1 MVDNI
6 TSSQM
11 NQINAT
17 TQQQVED
24 SKVEVLKSIASVFKD
39 IGLNTGKKT
48 ATGSLKSTQ
57 EAMDFK
63 SEIDKIITEGD
74 LSRAFKKFND
84 KLTESGESISNYID
98 AQDDASKDFVKKF
111 NKYSKERTNAER
123 KQSTLARENIATR
136 IDENNELQI
145 LKNFEIDEKQK
156 EIKNIRDE
164 IETIEKE
171 LKKKKGL
178 TAEEISA
185 KFDEI
190 EERRLQ
196 IREIKDLG
204 VKEKKKFDDTMFRFE
219 VLDNTIAY
227 LDESTSKTREKV
239 SNFITGITPDPIVD
253 AFRTFTSAFSTAIQ
267 PLLGFLKPLK
277 IFIPLIKLFGFLLGK
292 TVVKPM
298 QSFGRFLVGSEK
310 ATKKLGEQTIETTE
324 DMKKAGS
331 IFVDSAEM
339 VNEMREKH
347 GVADKKRTGLF
358 GKLSGAVGKVTG
370 AFTRILPMIIPLTIL
385 IGVLTAAFFLF
396 KDQILGLLERL
407 GIIAPRTNIDET
419 KVDDAKG
426 GATFKQQMDK
436 SLGLSE
442 KVEREKLAIKNAE
455 LRKKEGIITEE
466 NTPGAGKR
474 GLIGKSVDEI
484 GPGFDRAFLNT
495 EADRLKTMTPEKI
508 RELYGEA
515 GEMLALEKEKDF
527 QIGKKDTFKQ
537 MLLKNLRFAKTD
549 EEDVKKQEDALLTQ
563 RINEGFGTDAQLLER
578 GTYTPTARQMD
589 VKQSQG
595 EVLRSLQ
602 TRLDASRIKTGEI
615 ESIRKDNMS
624 RERNIQIIQ
633 HKQESM
639 SNLTGGKRTPLNV
652 NIFQKFKVFSSIF
665 G

>member
-6 TSSQM
+6 KPSQM

-17 TQQQVED
+17 TQQQVEEG
-24 SKVEVLKSIASVFKD
+24 KVEVLKSIASYFKD
-39 IGLNTGKKT
+39 NLPTPGKKT
-48 ATGSLKSTQ
+48 STGTLKSTEQ
-57 EAMDFK
+57 AENFK
-63 SEIDKIITEGD
+63 NEVDKIITEGD
-74 LSRAFKKFND
+74 LSGAFKKFND
-84 KLTESGESISNYID
+84 KLKESGETISDYID
-98 AQDDASKDFVKKF
+98 AQDDANTEFIKSF
-111 NKYSKERTNAER
+111 NEYSKERTDAER
-123 KQSTLARENIATR
+123 KQSNLARENIATR

-156 EIKNIRDE
+156 EIKNLRDE
-164 IETIEKE
+164 IEQFEKE
-171 LKKKKGL
+171 LKKRRGL

-196 IREIKDLG
+196 IRQIKDLG

-219 VLDNTIAY
+219 VLDNSIAY

-358 GKLSGAVGKVTG
+358 NKLGGAIGKVRG
-370 AFTRILPMIIPLTIL
+370 AFAKILLMLGPLAVL
-385 IGVLTAAFFLF
+385 IGILTAAFFLF

-407 GIIAPRTNIDET
+407 GLIAPRLDINET

-426 GATFKQQMDK
+426 GATLSQQIDK
-436 SLGLSE
+436 SLGLSQTKDATKIAFE
-442 KVEREKLAIKNAE
+442 NQ
-455 LRKKEGIITEE
+455 KKRNEEGITEE
-466 NTPGAGKR
+466 NTPGATKR
-474 GLIGKSVDEI
+474 GLVGKKLGDLSIKEKMYVNPESEI
-484 GPGFDRAFLNT
+484 Q
-495 EADRLKTMTPEKI
+495 RLKKMTPEEV

-527 QIGKKDTFKQ
+527 QIGKKDTLKQ
-537 MLLKNLRFAKTD
+537 ILLKNLRFAKTD

-563 RINEGFGTDAQLLER
+563 RIKEGFGTDAQLLER

-602 TRLDASRIKTGEI
+602 TRLDASRIKTSEI
-615 ESIRKDNMS
+615 ESIRKDNMT
-624 RERNIQIIQ
+624 RERNIQIITN
-633 HKQESM
+633 KQESI
-639 SNLTGGKRTPLNV
+639 SNLTGGKRSPLNV

>member
-1 MVDNI
+1 MK
-6 TSSQM
+6 S
-11 NQINAT
+11 INAT
-17 TQQQVED
+17 TQQQVD
-24 SKVEVLKSIASVFKD
+24 NSKLEVLKSIASYFKD
-39 IGLNTGKKT
+39 NLPTASKKT
-48 ATGSLKSTQ
+48 TTSTLKAEAT
-57 EAMDFK
+57 DFK

-74 LSRAFKKFND
+74 LSGAFKKFND
-84 KLTESGESISNYID
+84 KLTESGETISDYID
-98 AQDDASKDFVKKF
+98 AQDNANKEFIKRF

-123 KQSTLARENIATR
+123 KQSNLARENIATR

-156 EIKNIRDE
+156 EIKNLRDE
-164 IETIEKE
+164 IEIFQKE
-171 LKKKKGL
+171 LKKKKNL
-178 TAEEISA
+178 TAEEIAA

-219 VLDNTIAY
+219 LLDNAIAF
-227 LDESTSKTREKV
+227 LDEETLKTRQSV
-239 SNFITGITPDPIVD
+239 GNFITGITPDPIID
-253 AFRTFTSAFSTAIQ
+253 AFRTFTSAFATAIQ

-292 TVVKPM
+292 TVVKPLRA
-298 QSFGRFLVGSEK
+298 FGRFLVGSEK

-331 IFVDSAEM
+331 IFVNSAEL
-339 VNEMREKH
+339 VDEMREKH

-419 KVDDAKG
+419 KVDEAKG
-426 GATFKQQMDK
+426 GATFTQQMDK
-436 SLGLSE
+436 SLGISD

-466 NTPGAGKR
+466 NTPGAGAR

-527 QIGKKDTFKQ
+527 QIGKKDTITQ
-537 MLLKNLRFAKTD
+537 MLMKNLRIFKTD
-549 EEDVKKQEDALLTQ
+549 EEDVKETEDALLTQ
-563 RINEGFGTDAQLLER
+563 RIKEGFGTDEQLLER
-578 GTYTPTARQMD
+578 GTYTPTLRQMD
-589 VKQSQG
+589 VKQAQG
-595 EVLRSLQ
+595 NVLRSLQ
-602 TRLDASRIKTGEI
+602 TRYDASRVKTAEI
-615 ESIRKDNMS
+615 ESIRKDNMT

-633 HKQESM
+633 HKQDSI
-639 SNLTGGKRTPLNV
+639 SNNNVSGKKSALNPSLMQKY
-652 NIFQKFKVFSSIF
+652 NIFRAIF